1 MKRQNGINHPYGTQ
15 FDDGILPHTKAP
27 KDGSF
32 LGVDLAVHKY
42 GNQYGEL
49 TPYSASQR
57 CDLNGRIYMQ
67 MARERLL
74 GELLLHSAD
83 SKEIAIIRAD
93 GKSGLKYFCDVRS
106 LVEKGDKRTHGA
118 AKRLA
123 FRPNRADGYERHG
136 YDSEEG
142 CLQWLV
148 AQYPQ
153 FTQAAK
159 DALELIQNER
169 EQRSAAAARQ
179 AIEELKPIIAREKKH
194 ANAPYIGLPLIQ
206 RYLQQQ
212 TGADR
217 QDVRK
222 AVYYWMFQLQGN
234 EPLLKKLRQAN
245 NLNTIDDACRYH
257 WVVGKDGKETNEFT
271 FEE

>member
-1 MKRQNGINHPYGTQ
+1 MKRQNGTNHPYGTQ
-15 FDDGILPHTKAP
+15 FDDGILPHAKAP

-32 LGVDLAVHKY
+32 LGIDLAVRKY
-42 GNQYGEL
+42 LNQFDAL
-49 TPYSASQR
+49 VDYSASQR

-67 MARERLL
+67 AARERLL
-74 GELLLHSAD
+74 GELLLQSAD
-83 SKEIAIIRAD
+83 GKELAIIRPD
-93 GKSGLKYFCDVRS
+93 GKSGLRYFCDVRS
-106 LVEKGDKRTHGA
+106 LVEEDDKRTHGA

-123 FRPNRADGYERHG
+123 FRPGKSDGYERHG

-142 CLQWLV
+142 CLQWLI

-153 FTQAAK
+153 FTQAAH

-169 EQRSAAAARQ
+169 EQRDAAAARA
-179 AIEELKPIIAREKKH
+179 AIEELKPVIAREKRY
-194 ANAPYIGLPLIQ
+194 ADAPYIGLPLIQ

-222 AVYYWMFQLQGN
+222 AVYYWVFRLQGN
-234 EPLLKKLRQAN
+234 EPLLKKLMRAN
-245 NLNTIDDACRYH
+245 NLNTLDDACRYH
-257 WVVGKDGKETNEFT
+257 WVVGADGKETNDFD